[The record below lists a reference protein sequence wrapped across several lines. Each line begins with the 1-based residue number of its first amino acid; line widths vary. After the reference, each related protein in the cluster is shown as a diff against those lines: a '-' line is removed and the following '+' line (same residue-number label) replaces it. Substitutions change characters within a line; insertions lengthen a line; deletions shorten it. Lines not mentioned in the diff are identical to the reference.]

1 MKTTHALIIGCAIVL
16 GFGLHAFMNRYE
28 HKTFMNDI
36 FPIYSS
42 KLNKITGEM
51 SYYAVAP
58 LHLKGKIDKL
68 RSVIYQIDAGELTED
83 ED

>member
-28 HKTFMNDI
+28 HKSFMGEG
-36 FPIYSS
+36 FPLYSS

-58 LHLKGKIDKL
+58 PDKKHVISKL
-68 RSVIYQIDAGELTED
+68 RSFIYQIDVGEFTGYED
-83 ED
+83 

>member
-28 HKTFMNDI
+28 HKSFMREQ
-36 FPIYSS
+36 FPMFSS

-58 LHLKGKIDKL
+58 PHRMGEIDQIK
-68 RSVIYQIDAGELTED
+68 SFIYQIDAGEFTED
-83 ED
+83 

>member
-28 HKTFMNDI
+28 HKTFMNEG

-42 KLNKITGEM
+42 KLNKITGEIN
-51 SYYAVAP
+51 YYAVGP
-58 LHLKGKIDKL
+58 LGQINSLKKL
-68 RSVIYQIDAGELTED
+68 RSIVYQIDAGEFTED
-83 ED
+83 